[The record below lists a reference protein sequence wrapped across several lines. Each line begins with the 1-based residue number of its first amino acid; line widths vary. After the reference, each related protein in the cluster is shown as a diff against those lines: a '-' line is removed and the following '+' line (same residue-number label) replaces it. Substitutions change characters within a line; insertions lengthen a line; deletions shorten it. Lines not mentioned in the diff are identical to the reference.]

1 MFLSKLKM
9 WNFRK
14 YGTKENEDAGI
25 TVVFNDRLN
34 LIVGENDS
42 GKTAIIDAIKLALG
56 TQSYDNVRV
65 EENDFYM
72 GKDGIRTNLLKI
84 ECTFEN
90 LSDIEAG
97 RFLEWIYIDEE
108 GNPKL
113 EVRLTARI
121 KDNKITLRKTG
132 GKEDLDVNFEASEN
146 LRVTYLKPLR
156 DAEHELNP
164 GYRSRF
170 AQVLKSHP
178 IFKNNGD
185 THKIEEIMKGAN
197 KNIEEYFRGSMS
209 QDSNYDNTDS
219 DSREETK
226 VQLDYKDDPS
236 SIISSISNTLSNFLG
251 NDKDQYDVNINISE
265 MELNKI
271 LSRLMLKIDE
281 NKVGL
286 GTLNQLYMAMEL
298 LLLDIKEKNNE
309 FGLALIEEIEAH
321 IHPQAQLRVIKH
333 LEENIKSQTIL
344 TTHSITLAS
353 IANLNSLI
361 LCRNNN
367 SYSLNNKY
375 TRLSSG
381 DYEFL
386 ERFLDSTKANLFFAK
401 GVIMVEGDAENIL
414 IPTIAKIIEKPLYMH
429 GVSIVNVGNVAFL
442 RYSNIFISKEG
453 DKTIG
458 IPTSIVTDLDVRP
471 IQYYQDD
478 DNNSKFKGY
487 KIYKINDFDEYFT
500 NEDDSKQRVKEIL
513 GKEQSERFK
522 KGEYQAQIEVIDN
535 SYEKFKEVINAKKE
549 EKYSFKDIKV
559 FTNNWTMEFDLA
571 LSCIREYVYAAV
583 LIAKDIKSDEGIVDS
598 IDIDKYIGKAKEEID
613 QSTKD
618 GKDDMDIAYNI
629 YKPLLKGNASKAVCA
644 QYLSKIL
651 LNKSN
656 EDKDLVGKILEDE
669 YLKYILDSIY
679 HATNSKSEVA
689 E

>member
-1 MFLSKLKM
+1 MFLSQLKI

-14 YGTKENEDAGI
+14 YGTKENGDAGI
-25 TVVFNDRLN
+25 EVSFNDRLN

-42 GKTAIIDAIKLALG
+42 GKTAIIDAIKLVLG
-56 TQSYDNVRV
+56 TQSYDNIRL
-65 EENDFYM
+65 EENDFYRK
-72 GKDGIRTNLLKI
+72 KDGIRTDILKI

-90 LSDIEAG
+90 LSDLEAG
-97 RFLEWIYIDEE
+97 RFLEWIYIDDE
-108 GNPKL
+108 GKAKL
-113 EVRLTARI
+113 EVRLIARI
-121 KDNKITLRKTG
+121 KDNKITIRKTG
-132 GKEDLDVNFEASEN
+132 GKEGVDINFEASEN

-178 IFKNNGD
+178 IFKNNGN
-185 THKIEEIMKGAN
+185 THEIESIMKDAN
-197 KNIEEYFRGSMS
+197 KNIEGYFKGSRL
-209 QDSNYDNTDS
+209 QDNNEDAES
-219 DSREETK
+219 DSLEENN
-226 VQLDYKDDPS
+226 VDINYKEDPS
-236 SIISSISNTLSNFLG
+236 SIINSISKTLSNFLG
-251 NDKDQYDVNINISE
+251 NNKNQYDVNINISE

-281 NKVGL
+281 DKVGL

-361 LCRNNN
+361 LCRNN
-367 SYSLNNKY
+367 SAYSLNNKY

-414 IPTIAKIIEKPLYMH
+414 IPTIAKIIGKPLYMH

-442 RYSNIFISKEG
+442 RYSNIFISKDG
-453 DKTIG
+453 NQTIG

-478 DNNSKFKGY
+478 DNKSTLKKYTVYRIKNS
-487 KIYKINDFDEYFT
+487 NEYFIK
-500 NEDDSKQRVKEIL
+500 EDDSRKRVREILDKNQLRNDDFEENVEIIEDDYDKYKEVVKE
-513 GKEQSERFK
+513 E
-522 KGEYQAQIEVIDN
+522 
-535 SYEKFKEVINAKKE
+535 KE
-549 EKYSFKDIKV
+549 EKYNLDDIKV

-583 LIAKDIKSDEGIVDS
+583 LIAKDIKSDEGIIDN
-598 IDIDKYIGKAKEEID
+598 IDIEKYINDSKEEINQFIAD
-613 QSTKD
+613 DKN
-618 GKDDMDIAYNI
+618 DMDIAYQI

-644 QYLSKIL
+644 QYLSKVL
-651 LNKSN
+651 LNKSE
-656 EDKDLVGKILEDE
+656 EDKELDIKIKSDK
-669 YLKYILDSIY
+669 YIKYILDAIY
-679 HATNSKSEVA
+679 HVTNSKREVI

>member
-1 MFLSKLKM
+1 MFLSKLKI

-14 YGTKENEDAGI
+14 YGTKENESAGI
-25 TVVFNDRLN
+25 EVVFNDRLN

-42 GKTAIIDAIKLALG
+42 GKTAIIDAIKLVLG
-56 TQSYDNVRV
+56 TQSYDNVRL
-65 EENDFYM
+65 EENDFYR
-72 GKDGIRTNLLKI
+72 GKDGRRTNSLKI

-90 LSDIEAG
+90 LSDIEVG

-108 GNPKL
+108 GNVKL

-121 KDNKITLRKTG
+121 KNNKITLRKTG

-197 KNIEEYFRGSMS
+197 KNIEEYFKGSIS
-209 QDSNYDNTDS
+209 QDNNNDNTDS
-219 DSREETK
+219 DSTEEIK
-226 VQLDYKDDPS
+226 VELDYKDDPS

-281 NKVGL
+281 DKVGL

-321 IHPQAQLRVIKH
+321 IHPQAQLRIIKH
-333 LEENIKSQTIL
+333 LEQNIKSQTIL

-367 SYSLNNKY
+367 TYSLNNQY
-375 TRLSSG
+375 TSLSSG

-414 IPTIAKIIEKPLYMH
+414 IPTIAEIIGKPLYMH

-442 RYSNIFISKEG
+442 RYSNIFIPKEG

-471 IQYYQDD
+471 SQYYQDS
-478 DNNSKFKGY
+478 DNKSALKKYTLYRVKTTNEYFIKEDESRKRLRGILTK
-487 KIYKINDFDEYFT
+487 KKLENNDFEK
-500 NEDDSKQRVKEIL
+500 N
-513 GKEQSERFK
+513 
-522 KGEYQAQIEVIDN
+522 IEVIEND
-535 SYEKFKEVINAKKE
+535 YEEYKKIIRNEKEG
-549 EKYSFKDIKV
+549 KYNLSDIKV

-571 LSCIREYVYAAV
+571 LSCIREYIYAAV
-583 LIAKDIKSDEGIVDS
+583 LIAKDIKLDEGV
-598 IDIDKYIGKAKEEID
+598 IDIIDIGKYIGKAKEGID
-613 QSTKD
+613 QYTKD
-618 GKDDMDIAYNI
+618 GKCDIDIAYNI

-656 EDKDLVGKILEDE
+656 EDKDLVSKILKDK

-679 HATNSKSEVA
+679 HVTNGKSEGA

>member
-1 MFLSKLKM
+1 MFLSKLKI

-14 YGTKENEDAGI
+14 YGIEENGEPGI
-25 TVVFNDRLN
+25 AVSFNDRLN

-42 GKTAIIDAIKLALG
+42 GKTAIIDAIKLVLG
-56 TQSYDNVRV
+56 TQSYDNVRI
-65 EENDFYM
+65 EENDFYRS
-72 GKDGIRTNLLKI
+72 KDGTRTNSLKI
-84 ECTFEN
+84 ECTFED
-90 LSDIEAG
+90 LSDLEAG
-97 RFLEWIYIDEE
+97 RFLEWIYIDDE
-108 GNPKL
+108 GKAKL
-113 EVRLTARI
+113 EVRLVARI
-121 KDNKITLRKTG
+121 KDNKVNIRKTG
-132 GKEDLDVNFEASEN
+132 GKEGLDINFEASEN

-178 IFKNNGD
+178 IFKNNGN
-185 THKIEEIMKGAN
+185 THKIEEIMQDAN
-197 KNIEEYFRGSMS
+197 KNIEEYFKVSIS
-209 QDSNYDNTDS
+209 QDNSENSRS
-219 DSREETK
+219 DSAEENNEE
-226 VQLDYKDDPS
+226 LNYKDDPS
-236 SIISSISNTLSNFLG
+236 SIISSISDTLSNFLG
-251 NDKDQYDVNINISE
+251 NNKDQYDVNINISE

-281 NKVGL
+281 DKVGL

-367 SYSLNNKY
+367 AYSLNSKY

-414 IPTIAKIIEKPLYMH
+414 IPTIAKIIGRPLYMH

-442 RYSNIFISKEG
+442 RYSNIFISKDG
-453 DKTIG
+453 KQTIG

-471 IQYYQDD
+471 INYYQDE
-478 DNNSKFKGY
+478 DNKSEFKGY
-487 KIYKINDFDEYFT
+487 KIYKINGRDEHFT
-500 NEDDSKQRVKEIL
+500 KEDDVKQRVKEIL
-513 GKEQSERFK
+513 GKEKTDRFK
-522 KGEYQAQIEVIDN
+522 TGEYQEQVKVIDN
-535 SYEKFKEVINAKKE
+535 DYDKYKEVVKE
-549 EKYSFKDIKV
+549 EKEKKYNLDDIKV

-583 LIAKDIKSDEGIVDS
+583 LIAKDIKSDEGSIDD
-598 IDIDKYIGKAKEEID
+598 IDIDEYINNAKEEID
-613 QSTKD
+613 EFIEEDKV
-618 GKDDMDIAYNI
+618 DMDIAYQI

-651 LNKSN
+651 LRKSN
-656 EDKDLVGKILEDE
+656 ENEELVNKINEDE
-669 YLKYILDSIY
+669 NIKYILDAI
-679 HATNSKSEVA
+679 HHVTKTTSEVT

>member
-1 MFLSKLKM
+1 MFLSQLKI

-14 YGTKENEDAGI
+14 YGTKENEKAGI
-25 TVVFNDRLN
+25 IVELNEGLN

-42 GKTAIIDAIKLALG
+42 GKTAIIDAIKLILG
-56 TQSYDNVRV
+56 TQSYDNIRL
-65 EENDFYM
+65 EENDFYR
-72 GKDGIRTNLLKI
+72 GKDGKRTNFLKI
-84 ECTFEN
+84 ECTFQK

-108 GNPKL
+108 GNAKL
-113 EVRLTARI
+113 EIRLIARI
-121 KDNKITLRKTG
+121 KDNKIIIRKTG
-132 GKEDLDVNFEASEN
+132 GKEELDVNFEASEN

-178 IFKNNGD
+178 IFKNNGN
-185 THKIEEIMKGAN
+185 THKIEEIMQDAN
-197 KNIEEYFRGSMS
+197 KNIEEYFKGSIS
-209 QDSNYDNTDS
+209 QDNSENINNDS
-219 DSREETK
+219 SEENK
-226 VQLDYKDDPS
+226 PDIDYKDDPS
-236 SIISSISNTLSNFLG
+236 SIISSISDTLSNFLG
-251 NDKDQYDVNINISE
+251 NDKDKYDVNINISE

-281 NKVGL
+281 DKVGL

-361 LCRNNN
+361 ICRNNN
-367 SYSLNNKY
+367 AYSLNNKY
-375 TRLSSG
+375 TRLSQG

-414 IPTIAKIIEKPLYMH
+414 IPTIAKIIGEPLYMH

-442 RYSNIFISKEG
+442 RYSNIFILKEM

-458 IPTSIVTDLDVRP
+458 ISTSIVTDLDVRP
-471 IQYYQDD
+471 IQYYQDE
-478 DNNSKFKGY
+478 DNKSEFKGY
-487 KIYKINDFDEYFT
+487 KIYKINGLDEYFT
-500 NEDDSKQRVKEIL
+500 KEDDSKQRVKEIL
-513 GKEQSERFK
+513 GKEKSYRFK
-522 KGEYQAQIEVIDN
+522 KGEYQKQVEVIDN
-535 SYEKFKEVINAKKE
+535 DYDKYKEVVREEKE
-549 EKYSFKDIKV
+549 EKYNLYDIKV

-571 LSCIREYVYAAV
+571 LSCIRKYVYSAV
-583 LIAKDIKSDEGIVDS
+583 LISKDIKSDESIVGN
-598 IDIDKYIGKAKEEID
+598 IDIDDYINDAKKKID
-613 QSTKD
+613 EFIKD
-618 GKDDMDIAYNI
+618 GKQDMEIAYEI

-651 LNKSN
+651 LSKSN
-656 EDKDLVGKILEDE
+656 EDEELVKSIREDE
-669 YLKYILDSIY
+669 HIKYILDAIY
-679 HATNSKSEVA
+679 HVTNTTSEVA

>member
-1 MFLSKLKM
+1 MFLSKLKI

-14 YGTKENEDAGI
+14 YATKENGTPGLEVNFKEG
-25 TVVFNDRLN
+25 LN
-34 LIVGENDS
+34 LIVGENDA
-42 GKTAIIDAIKLALG
+42 GKTTIIDAIKLVLG
-56 TQSYDNVRV
+56 TQSYDNIRI
-65 EENDFYM
+65 EENDFYKE
-72 GKDGIRTNLLKI
+72 KDTIRTETLKI
-84 ECTFEN
+84 ECVFEK
-90 LSDIEAG
+90 LTDLEAG
-97 RFLEWIYIDEE
+97 KFLEWIYIDEE

-113 EVRLTARI
+113 EVRLIARF
-121 KDNKITLRKTG
+121 KDNKIIIRKTG
-132 GKEDLDVNFEASEN
+132 GKEGLDINFDASEN

-164 GYRSRF
+164 GYRYRF
-170 AQVLKSHP
+170 AQILKSHP
-178 IFKNNGD
+178 IFKDSENKR
-185 THKIEEIMKGAN
+185 KIEDIMKKAN
-197 KNIEEYFRGSMS
+197 EEIENYFKEDKEEKNNEK
-209 QDSNYDNTDS
+209 N
-219 DSREETK
+219 
-226 VQLDYKDDPS
+226 PS
-236 SIISSISNTLSNFLG
+236 SIKNCISDTLSKFLG
-251 NDKDQYDVNINISE
+251 NNKDNYDVNINISE

-281 NKVGL
+281 DKVGL

-309 FGLALIEEIEAH
+309 FGLGLIEEIEAH

-353 IANLNSLI
+353 ITNLNSLI
-361 LCRNNN
+361 LCKNN
-367 SYSLNNKY
+367 SAYSLNNKY

-414 IPTIAKIIEKPLYMH
+414 IPTIAKIIGKPLYMY

-442 RYSNIFISKEG
+442 RYSNIFISKDG
-453 DKTIG
+453 NQTIG

-471 IQYYQDD
+471 IQYYKDY
-478 DNNSKFKGY
+478 NKSTLKKYTVY
-487 KIYKINDFDEYFT
+487 KIKNSNEYFIK
-500 NEDDSKQRVKEIL
+500 EDDSRKRVREIL
-513 GKEQSERFK
+513 DKNQLRNNDFTENVEI
-522 KGEYQAQIEVIDN
+522 IEDN
-535 SYEKFKEVINAKKE
+535 YNKYKDVVKE
-549 EKYSFKDIKV
+549 EKEKKYNLDDIKV

-571 LSCIREYVYAAV
+571 LSCIREYIYAAI
-583 LIAKDIKSDEGIVDS
+583 LIAKDIKSDEGIIDN
-598 IDIDKYIGKAKEEID
+598 IDIEKYINDSKEKID
-613 QSTKD
+613 QFIEE
-618 GKDDMDIAYNI
+618 GKVDMDIAYEI

-656 EDKDLVGKILEDE
+656 ESEELVNKINEDKNI
-669 YLKYILDSIY
+669 KYILDAI
-679 HATNSKSEVA
+679 HHVTNTISEVA

>member
-1 MFLSKLKM
+1 MNFIKFTFHDKIIIETTNREVIMFLSKLKI

-14 YGTKENEDAGI
+14 YATKENGDPGLE
-25 TVVFNDRLN
+25 VNFNEGLN

-42 GKTAIIDAIKLALG
+42 GKTTIIDAIKLVLG
-56 TQSYDNVRV
+56 TQSYDNIRI
-65 EENDFYM
+65 EENDFYR
-72 GKDGIRTNLLKI
+72 GKDSIRTESLKI
-84 ECTFEN
+84 ECIFEN
-90 LSDIEAG
+90 LTDLEAG

-113 EVRLTARI
+113 EVRLIARF
-121 KDNKITLRKTG
+121 KDNKIIIRKTG
-132 GKEDLDVNFEASEN
+132 GKEGLDINFDASEN

-170 AQVLKSHP
+170 AQILKSHP
-178 IFKNNGD
+178 IFKDYKNK
-185 THKIEEIMKGAN
+185 HEIEEIMEKAN
-197 KNIEEYFRGSMS
+197 EDIENYFKEDKEKINNEKN
-209 QDSNYDNTDS
+209 
-219 DSREETK
+219 
-226 VQLDYKDDPS
+226 PS
-236 SIISSISNTLSNFLG
+236 SIKNFISNTLNNFLG
-251 NDKDQYDVNINISE
+251 TNKDNYDVNINISE

-281 NKVGL
+281 DKVGL

-353 IANLNSLI
+353 IVKLNSLI
-361 LCRNNN
+361 LCRNN
-367 SYSLNNKY
+367 STYSLNEKY

-414 IPTIAKIIEKPLYMH
+414 IPTIAKIIGKPLYMH

-442 RYSNIFISKEG
+442 RYSKIFISKDG

-471 IQYYQDD
+471 TQYYQDD
-478 DNNSKFKGY
+478 SNKSEQKKYTVYRIKDKN
-487 KIYKINDFDEYFT
+487 EYFET
-500 NEDDSKQRVKEIL
+500 KKDSKIRVKEIL
-513 GKEQSERFK
+513 GKKRLDDSQLEEYIEIIEDDYDNYKCAIK
-522 KGEYQAQIEVIDN
+522 K
-535 SYEKFKEVINAKKE
+535 KKE
-549 EKYSFKDIKV
+549 EKYNLDDIKV

-571 LSCIREYVYAAV
+571 LSCIKEYVYAAV
-583 LIAKDIKSDEGIVDS
+583 LIADDIKSNEEIIKN
-598 IDIDKYIGKAKEEID
+598 IDIDKYINHAKDKISNFKEEN
-613 QSTKD
+613 KN
-618 GKDDMDIAYNI
+618 DMDIAYEI
-629 YKPLLKGNASKAVCA
+629 YRPLLKKTSKAVTA

-651 LNKSN
+651 IKKSEEYKNLVNKI
-656 EDKDLVGKILEDE
+656 KDDQHI
-669 YLKYILDSIY
+669 KYIIDAIN
-679 HATNSKSEVA
+679 HATNTTSEVT

>member
-1 MFLSKLKM
+1 MFLSQLKI

-14 YGTKENEDAGI
+14 YGTKENGDAGI
-25 TVVFNDRLN
+25 EVSFNDRLN

-42 GKTAIIDAIKLALG
+42 GKTAIIDAIKLVLG
-56 TQSYDNVRV
+56 TQSYDNIRL
-65 EENDFYM
+65 EENDFYRK
-72 GKDGIRTNLLKI
+72 KDGIRTDILKI

-90 LSDIEAG
+90 LSDLEAG
-97 RFLEWIYIDEE
+97 RFLEWIYIDDE
-108 GNPKL
+108 GKAKL
-113 EVRLTARI
+113 EVRLIARI
-121 KDNKITLRKTG
+121 KDNKITIRKTG
-132 GKEDLDVNFEASEN
+132 GKEGVDINFEASEN

-178 IFKNNGD
+178 IFKNNGN
-185 THKIEEIMKGAN
+185 THEIESIMKDAN
-197 KNIEEYFRGSMS
+197 KNIEGYFKGSRL
-209 QDSNYDNTDS
+209 QDNNENAES
-219 DSREETK
+219 DSLEENN
-226 VQLDYKDDPS
+226 VDINYKEDPS
-236 SIISSISNTLSNFLG
+236 SIINSISKTLSNFLG
-251 NDKDQYDVNINISE
+251 NNKNQYDVNINISE

-281 NKVGL
+281 DKVGL

-361 LCRNNN
+361 LCRNN
-367 SYSLNNKY
+367 SAYSLNNKY

-414 IPTIAKIIEKPLYMH
+414 IPTIAKIIGKPLYMH

-442 RYSNIFISKEG
+442 RYSNIFISKDG
-453 DKTIG
+453 NQTIG

-478 DNNSKFKGY
+478 DNKSTLKKYTVYRIKNS
-487 KIYKINDFDEYFT
+487 NEYFIK
-500 NEDDSKQRVKEIL
+500 EDDSRKRVREILDKNQLRNNDFTENVEIIEDNYNKYKDVVKE
-513 GKEQSERFK
+513 E
-522 KGEYQAQIEVIDN
+522 
-535 SYEKFKEVINAKKE
+535 KE
-549 EKYSFKDIKV
+549 EKYNLNDIKV

-571 LSCIREYVYAAV
+571 LSCIREYIYAAI
-583 LIAKDIKSDEGIVDS
+583 LIAKDIKSDEGIIDN
-598 IDIDKYIGKAKEEID
+598 IDIEKYINDSKEEINQFIAD
-613 QSTKD
+613 DKN
-618 GKDDMDIAYNI
+618 DMDIAYQI

-656 EDKDLVGKILEDE
+656 ESEELVNKIKEDE
-669 YLKYILDSIY
+669 NIKYIVDAI
-679 HATNSKSEVA
+679 HHVTNTISEVA

>member
-1 MFLSKLKM
+1 MFLSKLKI

-14 YGTKENEDAGI
+14 YGTGKNGDAGI
-25 TVVFNDRLN
+25 TVSFNDRLN

-42 GKTAIIDAIKLALG
+42 GKTAIIDAIKLVLG
-56 TQSYDNVRV
+56 TQSYDNIRL
-65 EENDFYM
+65 EENDFYRE
-72 GKDGIRTNLLKI
+72 KSGIRYDSLKI
-84 ECTFEN
+84 ECTFED
-90 LSDIEAG
+90 LSDLEAG
-97 RFLEWIYIDEE
+97 RFLEWIYIDND
-108 GNPKL
+108 GKAKL
-113 EVRLTARI
+113 EVRLIARI
-121 KDNKITLRKTG
+121 KDNKITIRKTG
-132 GKEDLDVNFEASEN
+132 GKEGIDINFEASEN

-156 DAEHELNP
+156 DAERELNP

-178 IFKNNGD
+178 IFKNNSD
-185 THKIEEIMKGAN
+185 THEIEEIMKGAN
-197 KNIEEYFRGSMS
+197 KNIEGYFKGSRS
-209 QDSNYDNTDS
+209 QDNNEDAESDLSETNKVDLNYK
-219 DSREETK
+219 E
-226 VQLDYKDDPS
+226 DPS
-236 SIISSISNTLSNFLG
+236 SIINSISDTLSNFLG
-251 NDKDQYDVNINISE
+251 NNKDQYDVNINISE

-281 NKVGL
+281 DKVGL

-344 TTHSITLAS
+344 TTHSITLSS

-361 LCRNNN
+361 LCRNN
-367 SYSLNNKY
+367 SAYSLNNKY

-414 IPTIAKIIEKPLYMH
+414 IPTIAKIIGKPLYMY

-453 DKTIG
+453 DRTIG

-471 IQYYQDD
+471 IQYYQDE
-478 DNNSKFKGY
+478 DNKSELKGY
-487 KIYKINDFDEYFT
+487 KIYKINGRDEYFT
-500 NEDDSKQRVKEIL
+500 KEDDSKQRVKGIL
-513 GKEQSERFK
+513 GKEKLDRFK
-522 KGEYQAQIEVIDN
+522 KGEYQAHIEVIEND
-535 SYEKFKEVINAKKE
+535 YEKYKEVVKE
-549 EKYSFKDIKV
+549 EKEQKYNLDDIKV

-583 LIAKDIKSDEGIVDS
+583 LIAEDIKSDEGNVDN
-598 IDIDKYIGKAKEEID
+598 IDIDKSINDAKEKINQFISD
-613 QSTKD
+613 D
-618 GKDDMDIAYNI
+618 KDDIDIAYQI

-651 LNKSN
+651 LRKANESEELVNEIN
-656 EDKDLVGKILEDE
+656 EDENI
-669 YLKYILDSIY
+669 KYILDAI
-679 HATNSKSEVA
+679 HHVTKITSEVT

>member
-1 MFLSKLKM
+1 MFLSQLKI

-14 YGTKENEDAGI
+14 YGTKENGAPGI
-25 TVVFNDRLN
+25 TVSFNDRLN

-42 GKTAIIDAIKLALG
+42 GKTAIIDAIKLVLG
-56 TQSYDNVRV
+56 TQSYDNIRL
-65 EENDFYM
+65 EENDFYRR
-72 GKDGIRTNLLKI
+72 KDGIRTDSLKI
-84 ECTFEN
+84 ECTFEDLSN
-90 LSDIEAG
+90 LEAG
-97 RFLEWIYIDEE
+97 RFLEWIYIDDK
-108 GNPKL
+108 GKAKL
-113 EVRLTARI
+113 EVRLVARI
-121 KDNKITLRKTG
+121 KDNKITIRKTG
-132 GKEDLDVNFEASEN
+132 GKEGVDINFEASEN

-178 IFKNNGD
+178 IFRNNGD

-197 KNIEEYFRGSMS
+197 ENIEEYFKGSIS
-209 QDSNYDNTDS
+209 QDTSEDADS
-219 DSREETK
+219 DSAEENK
-226 VQLDYKDDPS
+226 SELAYKEDPS
-236 SIISSISNTLSNFLG
+236 SIISSISDTLSNFLG
-251 NDKDQYDVNINISE
+251 NNKDQYDVIINISE

-281 NKVGL
+281 DKVGL

-367 SYSLNNKY
+367 AYSLNNKY

-414 IPTIAKIIEKPLYMH
+414 IPTIAKIIGKPLYMH

-442 RYSNIFISKEG
+442 RYSNIFISKEE
-453 DKTIG
+453 DQTIG

-471 IQYYQDD
+471 IHYYQDE
-478 DNNSKFKGY
+478 DNKSEFKGY
-487 KIYKINDFDEYFT
+487 KIYKINGHDEYFT
-500 NEDDSKQRVKEIL
+500 KEDDSKQRVKEIL
-513 GKEQSERFK
+513 GKEKSDRFK
-522 KGEYQAQIEVIDN
+522 KGEYQDQIEVIKDD
-535 SYEKFKEVINAKKE
+535 YEKHKEVIKKEKE
-549 EKYSFKDIKV
+549 EKYNLDDIKV

-583 LIAKDIKSDEGIVDS
+583 LIAKDIKSDEDVVDS
-598 IDIDKYIGKAKEEID
+598 INIEKYINGSKEEID
-613 QSTKD
+613 QFIADSKD
-618 GKDDMDIAYNI
+618 NMDIAYQI
-629 YKPLLKGNASKAVCA
+629 YRPLLKGNASKAVCA

-656 EDKDLVGKILEDE
+656 EDNKLVKRINEDKNI
-669 YLKYILDSIY
+669 KYILDAI
-679 HATNSKSEVA
+679 HHVTNTISEVT

>member
-1 MFLSKLKM
+1 MFLSQLKI

-14 YGTKENEDAGI
+14 YGTKENGDAGI
-25 TVVFNDRLN
+25 EVSFNDRLN

-42 GKTAIIDAIKLALG
+42 GKTAIIDAIKLVLG
-56 TQSYDNVRV
+56 TQSYDNIRL
-65 EENDFYM
+65 EENDFYRK
-72 GKDGIRTNLLKI
+72 KDGIRTDILKI

-90 LSDIEAG
+90 LSDLEAG
-97 RFLEWIYIDEE
+97 RFLEWIYIDDE
-108 GNPKL
+108 GKAKL
-113 EVRLTARI
+113 EVRLIARI
-121 KDNKITLRKTG
+121 KDNKITIRKTG
-132 GKEDLDVNFEASEN
+132 GKEGVDINFEASEN

-178 IFKNNGD
+178 IFKNNGN
-185 THKIEEIMKGAN
+185 THEIESIMKDAN
-197 KNIEEYFRGSMS
+197 KNIEGYFKGSRL
-209 QDSNYDNTDS
+209 QDNNEDAES
-219 DSREETK
+219 DSLEENN
-226 VQLDYKDDPS
+226 VDINYKEDQS
-236 SIISSISNTLSNFLG
+236 SIINSISKTLSNFLG
-251 NDKDQYDVNINISE
+251 NNKNQYDVNINISE

-281 NKVGL
+281 DKVGL

-361 LCRNNN
+361 LCRNN
-367 SYSLNNKY
+367 SAYSLNNKY

-414 IPTIAKIIEKPLYMH
+414 IPTIAKIIGKPLYMH

-442 RYSNIFISKEG
+442 RYSNIFISKDG
-453 DKTIG
+453 NQTIG

-478 DNNSKFKGY
+478 DNKSTLKKYTVYRIKNS
-487 KIYKINDFDEYFT
+487 NEYFIK
-500 NEDDSKQRVKEIL
+500 EDDSRKRVREILDKNQLRNNDFTENVEIIEDNYNKYKDVVKE
-513 GKEQSERFK
+513 E
-522 KGEYQAQIEVIDN
+522 
-535 SYEKFKEVINAKKE
+535 KE
-549 EKYSFKDIKV
+549 EKYNLDDIKV

-571 LSCIREYVYAAV
+571 LSCIREYIYAAI
-583 LIAKDIKSDEGIVDS
+583 LIAKDIKSDEGIIDN
-598 IDIDKYIGKAKEEID
+598 IDIEKYINDSKEEID
-613 QSTKD
+613 QFIEE
-618 GKDDMDIAYNI
+618 GKVDMDIAYEI

-656 EDKDLVGKILEDE
+656 ESEELVNKINEDE
-669 YLKYILDSIY
+669 NIKYIVDAI
-679 HATNSKSEVA
+679 HHVTNTISEVA

>member
-1 MFLSKLKM
+1 MFLSQLKI

-14 YGTKENEDAGI
+14 YSAKKNGDAGI
-25 TVVFNDRLN
+25 TITFNDRLN

-42 GKTAIIDAIKLALG
+42 GKTAIIDAIKLVLG
-56 TQSYDNVRV
+56 TQSYDNIRI
-65 EENDFYM
+65 EENDFYRSK
-72 GKDGIRTNLLKI
+72 GGTRTDSLKI
-84 ECTFEN
+84 ECTFED
-90 LSDIEAG
+90 LSDLEAG
-97 RFLEWIYIDEE
+97 RFLEWIYIDDE
-108 GNPKL
+108 GKAKL
-113 EVRLTARI
+113 EVRLVARI
-121 KDNKITLRKTG
+121 KDNKVTIRKTG
-132 GKEDLDVNFEASEN
+132 GKEGVDINFEASEN

-178 IFKNNGD
+178 IFKSNGD

-197 KNIEEYFRGSMS
+197 KNIEEYFKGSIS
-209 QDSNYDNTDS
+209 QDNTQDVDS
-219 DSREETK
+219 DSPERNRVE
-226 VQLDYKDDPS
+226 LDYEDDPS
-236 SIISSISNTLSNFLG
+236 SIISSISDTLSNFLG
-251 NDKDQYDVNINISE
+251 NNKDQYDVNINISE

-361 LCRNNN
+361 ICRNNN
-367 SYSLNNKY
+367 AFSLNNKY

-401 GVIMVEGDAENIL
+401 GVIMVEGDAENVL
-414 IPTIAKIIEKPLYMH
+414 IPTIAKIIGRPLYMH

-442 RYSNIFISKEG
+442 RYSNIFISKDG
-453 DKTIG
+453 KQTIG

-471 IQYYQDD
+471 IQYYQDE
-478 DNNSKFKGY
+478 DNKSEFKGY
-487 KIYKINDFDEYFT
+487 KIYKINGRDEYFT
-500 NEDDSKQRVKEIL
+500 KEYDSKQRVKEIL
-513 GKEQSERFK
+513 GKEKTDRFK
-522 KGEYQAQIEVIDN
+522 TGEYKEQVEVIDN
-535 SYEKFKEVINAKKE
+535 DYDKYKEVVKE
-549 EKYSFKDIKV
+549 EKEKKYNLDDIKV

-583 LIAKDIKSDEGIVDS
+583 LIAKDIKSDEGSIDD
-598 IDIDKYIGKAKEEID
+598 IDIDEYINNAKEEID
-613 QSTKD
+613 EFIEEDKV
-618 GKDDMDIAYNI
+618 DMDIAYQI

-651 LNKSN
+651 LRKSN
-656 EDKDLVGKILEDE
+656 ENEELVNKINEDE
-669 YLKYILDSIY
+669 NIKYILDAI
-679 HATNSKSEVA
+679 HHVTKTTSEVT

>member
-1 MFLSKLKM
+1 MFLSQLKI

-14 YGTKENEDAGI
+14 YGTKENGEAGV
-25 TVVFNDRLN
+25 TVEFNDTLN

-42 GKTAIIDAIKLALG
+42 GKTAIIDAIKLILG
-56 TQSYDNVRV
+56 TQSYDTIRI
-65 EENDFYM
+65 EENDFYRE
-72 GKDGIRTNLLKI
+72 KDGVRTDSLKI

-90 LSDIEAG
+90 LSDLEAG
-97 RFLEWIYIDEE
+97 RFLEWIYIDDE
-108 GNPKL
+108 GKAKL
-113 EVRLTARI
+113 EVRLVARI
-121 KDNKITLRKTG
+121 KDNKIIIRKTG
-132 GKEDLDVNFEASEN
+132 GKEGVDINFEASEN

-156 DAEHELNP
+156 DAENELNP

-185 THKIEEIMKGAN
+185 THKIEEIMESAN
-197 KNIEEYFRGSMS
+197 KNIENYFKGSI
-209 QDSNYDNTDS
+209 
-219 DSREETK
+219 
-226 VQLDYKDDPS
+226 YKDTSEDEEGDSLLDNKSELAYEYNPS
-236 SIISSISNTLSNFLG
+236 SIISSISETLSNFLG
-251 NDKDQYDVNINISE
+251 NNKEQYNVNINISE

-361 LCRNNN
+361 LCRNSNA
-367 SYSLNNKY
+367 YSLNNKY

-414 IPTIAKIIEKPLYMH
+414 IPTIAKIIGKPLYKH
-429 GVSIVNVGNVAFL
+429 GVSVVNVGNVAFL
-442 RYSNIFISKEG
+442 RYSNIFISKEE

-471 IQYYQDD
+471 IQYYQDA
-478 DNNSKFKGY
+478 DNKSSLKKYTVYRIKSSN
-487 KIYKINDFDEYFT
+487 EYFIK
-500 NEDDSKQRVKEIL
+500 EDDSKKRVREIL
-513 GKEQSERFK
+513 DKKQLRNDDFSENV
-522 KGEYQAQIEVIDN
+522 EIIEDD
-535 SYEKFKEVINAKKE
+535 YDKYKEVVKAEKE
-549 EKYSFKDIKV
+549 EKYNLDDIKV

-571 LSCIREYVYAAV
+571 LSYIREYVYAAV
-583 LIAKDIKSDEGIVDS
+583 LIAKDIKSDEGS
-598 IDIDKYIGKAKEEID
+598 IDNIDIEKYINDSKEEINQFITD
-613 QSTKD
+613 DKN
-618 GKDDMDIAYNI
+618 DMDIAYQI

-651 LNKSN
+651 LNKSKESEELVNKIN
-656 EDKDLVGKILEDE
+656 EDENI
-669 YLKYILDSIY
+669 KYILDAIY
-679 HATNSKSEVA
+679 HVTNTISEVT

>member
-1 MFLSKLKM
+1 M
-9 WNFRK
+9 
-14 YGTKENEDAGI
+14 KENGEPGVA
-25 TVVFNDRLN
+25 VSFNDRLN

-42 GKTAIIDAIKLALG
+42 GKTAIIDAIKLVLG
-56 TQSYDNVRV
+56 TQSYDNIRI
-65 EENDFYM
+65 EENDFYRSK
-72 GKDGIRTNLLKI
+72 GGTRTDSLKI
-84 ECTFEN
+84 ECAFED
-90 LSDIEAG
+90 LSDLEAG
-97 RFLEWIYIDEE
+97 RFLEWIYIDDE
-108 GNPKL
+108 GKAKL
-113 EVRLTARI
+113 EVRLVARI
-121 KDNKITLRKTG
+121 KDNKVTIRKTG
-132 GKEDLDVNFEASEN
+132 GKEGVDINFEASEN

-178 IFKNNGD
+178 IFKNNGN
-185 THKIEEIMKGAN
+185 THKIEEIMQDAN
-197 KNIEEYFRGSMS
+197 KNIEEYFKVSIS
-209 QDSNYDNTDS
+209 QDNSESSGS
-219 DSREETK
+219 DSAKENNEE
-226 VQLDYKDDPS
+226 LNYKDDPS
-236 SIISSISNTLSNFLG
+236 SIISSISDTLSNFLG
-251 NDKDQYDVNINISE
+251 NNKDQYDVNINISE

-281 NKVGL
+281 DKVGL

-367 SYSLNNKY
+367 AYSLNSKY

-414 IPTIAKIIEKPLYMH
+414 IPTIAKIIGRPLYMH

-442 RYSNIFISKEG
+442 RYSNIFISKDGKE
-453 DKTIG
+453 TIG

-471 IQYYQDD
+471 IQYYQDE
-478 DNNSKFKGY
+478 DNKSEFKGY
-487 KIYKINDFDEYFT
+487 KIYKINGRDEHFT
-500 NEDDSKQRVKEIL
+500 KEDDAKQRVKEIL
-513 GKEQSERFK
+513 GKEKTDRFK
-522 KGEYQAQIEVIDN
+522 TGEYQEQVEVIDN
-535 SYEKFKEVINAKKE
+535 DYDKYKEVVKE
-549 EKYSFKDIKV
+549 EKEKKYNLDDIKV

-583 LIAKDIKSDEGIVDS
+583 LIAKDIKSDEGSIDD
-598 IDIDKYIGKAKEEID
+598 IDIDKYINNAKEEID
-613 QSTKD
+613 EFIEEDKV
-618 GKDDMDIAYNI
+618 DMDIAYQI

-651 LNKSN
+651 LRKSN
-656 EDKDLVGKILEDE
+656 ENEELVNKINADE
-669 YLKYILDSIY
+669 NIKYILDAI
-679 HATNSKSEVA
+679 HHVTNTISEVT

>member
-1 MFLSKLKM
+1 MFLSKLKI

-14 YGTKENEDAGI
+14 YGTKENEEAGI
-25 TVVFNDRLN
+25 TILFNERLN

-42 GKTAIIDAIKLALG
+42 GKTAIIDAIKLVLG
-56 TQSYDNVRV
+56 TQSYDNVRL
-65 EENDFYM
+65 EENDFYRERN
-72 GKDGIRTNLLKI
+72 GKRSNSLKI
-84 ECTFEN
+84 ECTFEK

-97 RFLEWIYIDEE
+97 RFLEWIYIDDE
-108 GNPKL
+108 GNAKL

-121 KDNKITLRKTG
+121 KDNKITIRKTG
-132 GKEDLDVNFEASEN
+132 GKEGVDINFEASEN

-185 THKIEEIMKGAN
+185 EHMIEKIMKGAN
-197 KNIEEYFRGSMS
+197 KNIEDYFKGTIF
-209 QDSNYDNTDS
+209 QNDNQG
-219 DSREETK
+219 EECDEI
-226 VQLDYKDDPS
+226 LESDYKGDPS
-236 SIISSISNTLSNFLG
+236 SIIKSISETLGNFLG
-251 NDKDQYDVNINISE
+251 ADKNQYNVNINISE

-281 NKVGL
+281 DKVGL

-298 LLLDIKEKNNE
+298 LLLDIKETNNE

-333 LEENIKSQTIL
+333 LEEHIKSQTII

-353 IANLNSLI
+353 IANLSSLI
-361 LCRNNN
+361 LCRNN
-367 SYSLNNKY
+367 SAYSLNNEY

-414 IPTIAKIIEKPLYMH
+414 IPTIAKIIGKPLYMH

-471 IQYYQDD
+471 AQYYQDK
-478 DNNSKFKGY
+478 DNDCDSEVKYTVYEIKSNKECFINK
-487 KIYKINDFDEYFT
+487 KISRN
-500 NEDDSKQRVKEIL
+500 RLKEIL
-513 GKEQSERFK
+513 GRTSKQILRER
-522 KGEYQAQIEVIDN
+522 EYLEKVNIIEND
-535 SYEKFKEVINAKKE
+535 YEKYKEVVRTDKE
-549 EKYSFKDIKV
+549 RKYNFKDIKV
-559 FTNNWTMEFDLA
+559 FTNQWTMEFDLA
-571 LSCIREYVYAAV
+571 LSCIREYMHAAI
-583 LIAKDIKSDEGIVDS
+583 LIAKDIKSDEGVIDDIS
-598 IDIDKYIGKAKEEID
+598 IKEYIDKSKEEIEEFIVD
-613 QSTKD
+613 NKN
-618 GKDDMDIAYNI
+618 DMEIAYEI
-629 YKPLLKGNASKAVCA
+629 YKPLLRGNASKAVSA

-651 LNKSN
+651 LKKSY
-656 EDKDLVGKILEDE
+656 EDE
-669 YLKYILDSIY
+669 ELSKRITEDEQIKYIVDSIY
-679 HATNSKSEVA
+679 HVTNVRSEVT

>member
-1 MFLSKLKM
+1 MFLSQLKI

-14 YGTKENEDAGI
+14 YGTKENGDAGI
-25 TVVFNDRLN
+25 TVSFNDRLN

-42 GKTAIIDAIKLALG
+42 GKTAIIDAIKLVLG
-56 TQSYDNVRV
+56 TQSYDNIRI
-65 EENDFYM
+65 EENDFYR
-72 GKDGIRTNLLKI
+72 GKGGTRTNSLKI
-84 ECTFEN
+84 ECTFED
-90 LSDIEAG
+90 LSDLEAG
-97 RFLEWIYIDEE
+97 RFLEWIYIDDE
-108 GNPKL
+108 GKAKL
-113 EVRLTARI
+113 EVRLVARI
-121 KDNKITLRKTG
+121 KDNKVTIRKTG
-132 GKEDLDVNFEASEN
+132 GKEGIDINFEASEN

-178 IFKNNGD
+178 VFKNNGN
-185 THKIEEIMKGAN
+185 THKIEEIMQDAN
-197 KNIEEYFRGSMS
+197 KNIEEYFKVSIS
-209 QDSNYDNTDS
+209 QDNSEGSGSYS
-219 DSREETK
+219 SEENNEELT
-226 VQLDYKDDPS
+226 YKDDPS
-236 SIISSISNTLSNFLG
+236 SIISSISDTLSNFLG
-251 NDKDQYDVNINISE
+251 NNKDQYDVNINISE

-281 NKVGL
+281 DKVGL

-367 SYSLNNKY
+367 AYSLNSKY

-414 IPTIAKIIEKPLYMH
+414 IPTIAKIIGRPLYMH

-442 RYSNIFISKEG
+442 RYSNIFISKDG
-453 DKTIG
+453 KHTIG

-471 IQYYQDD
+471 IQYYQDQ
-478 DNNSKFKGY
+478 DNKSEFKGY
-487 KIYKINDFDEYFT
+487 KIYKINGRDEYFT
-500 NEDDSKQRVKEIL
+500 KEDDSKQRVKEIL
-513 GKEQSERFK
+513 GKEKTDRFK
-522 KGEYQAQIEVIDN
+522 TGEYQEQVEVIDN
-535 SYEKFKEVINAKKE
+535 DYDKYKEVLKGEKEKK
-549 EKYSFKDIKV
+549 YNLQDIKV

-583 LIAKDIKSDEGIVDS
+583 LIAKDIKSDEGGIDD
-598 IDIDKYIGKAKEEID
+598 IDIDEFINDAKEEID
-613 QSTKD
+613 EFIEE
-618 GKDDMDIAYNI
+618 GKVDMDIAYQI

-656 EDKDLVGKILEDE
+656 NDSELVKRINEDKNI
-669 YLKYILDSIY
+669 KYILDAI
-679 HATNSKSEVA
+679 HHVTKTTSEVT

>member
-1 MFLSKLKM
+1 MFLSQLRI

-14 YGTKENEDAGI
+14 YGTRENEKAGI
-25 TVVFNDRLN
+25 EVSFNDRLN

-42 GKTAIIDAIKLALG
+42 GKTAIIDAIKLVLG
-56 TQSYDNVRV
+56 TQSYDNIRL
-65 EENDFYM
+65 EENDFYRS
-72 GKDGIRTNLLKI
+72 KDGARTNFLKI

-90 LSDIEAG
+90 LSDLEAG
-97 RFLEWIYIDEE
+97 RFLEWIYIDDE
-108 GNPKL
+108 GRAKL
-113 EVRLTARI
+113 EVRLIARI
-121 KDNKITLRKTG
+121 KDNKITIRKTG
-132 GKEDLDVNFEASEN
+132 GKEGVDINFEASEN

-178 IFKNNGD
+178 IFKNNEK
-185 THKIEEIMKGAN
+185 THEIEEIMKNAN
-197 KNIEEYFRGSMS
+197 KNIEGYFKRNRFQENNG
-209 QDSNYDNTDS
+209 DGES
-219 DSREETK
+219 DSSEENNEE
-226 VQLDYKDDPS
+226 LNYNEDPS
-236 SIISSISNTLSNFLG
+236 SIINSISETLNNFLG
-251 NDKDQYDVNINISE
+251 NNKDQYDVNINISE

-281 NKVGL
+281 DKVGL

-361 LCRNNN
+361 ICRND
-367 SYSLNNKY
+367 SAYSLNNKY

-414 IPTIAKIIEKPLYMH
+414 IPTIAKIIGKPLHMY

-442 RYSNIFISKEG
+442 RYSNIFISKEE

-471 IQYYQDD
+471 IQYYQDED
-478 DNNSKFKGY
+478 TKSSLKKYTVYRIKSSN
-487 KIYKINDFDEYFT
+487 EYFIKEDNAKKRVREILNT
-500 NEDDSKQRVKEIL
+500 SRLKNEEFVENVEIIDDDYDKYKEVVKE
-513 GKEQSERFK
+513 E
-522 KGEYQAQIEVIDN
+522 
-535 SYEKFKEVINAKKE
+535 KE
-549 EKYSFKDIKV
+549 EKYNLDDIKV

-583 LIAKDIKSDEGIVDS
+583 LIAKDIKLDEGIIDN
-598 IDIDKYIGKAKEEID
+598 IDIDKYIKDSNEEINKFIAD
-613 QSTKD
+613 NKNN
-618 GKDDMDIAYNI
+618 MDIAYRI

-656 EDKDLVGKILEDE
+656 ESEELVNKINEDNNI
-669 YLKYILDSIY
+669 KYILDAIH
-679 HATNSKSEVA
+679 HATNTISEVT

>member
-1 MFLSKLKM
+1 MFLSQLKI

-14 YGTKENEDAGI
+14 YGTKENGDAGI
-25 TVVFNDRLN
+25 EVSFNDRLN

-42 GKTAIIDAIKLALG
+42 GKTAIIDAIKLVLG
-56 TQSYDNVRV
+56 TQSYDNIRL
-65 EENDFYM
+65 EENDFYRK
-72 GKDGIRTNLLKI
+72 KDGIRTDSLKI

-90 LSDIEAG
+90 LSDLEAG
-97 RFLEWIYIDEE
+97 RFLEWIYIDDE
-108 GNPKL
+108 GKAKL
-113 EVRLTARI
+113 EVRLIARI
-121 KDNKITLRKTG
+121 KDNKITIRKTG
-132 GKEDLDVNFEASEN
+132 GKEGVDINFEASEN

-185 THKIEEIMKGAN
+185 THKIETIMKDAN
-197 KNIEEYFRGSMS
+197 RNIEEYFKGSRS
-209 QDSNYDNTDS
+209 KDDNEDS
-219 DSREETK
+219 DGNPSEENK
-226 VQLDYKDDPS
+226 VDFNYKEDPS
-236 SIISSISNTLSNFLG
+236 SIINSISETLSNFLG
-251 NDKDQYDVNINISE
+251 NNKDQYNVNINISE

-281 NKVGL
+281 DKVGL

-361 LCRNNN
+361 LCRNN
-367 SYSLNNKY
+367 SAYSLNNKY

-414 IPTIAKIIEKPLYMH
+414 IPTIAKIIGKPLYMH

-442 RYSNIFISKEG
+442 RYSNIFISKEE

-471 IQYYQDD
+471 IQYYQDE
-478 DNNSKFKGY
+478 DNKSVLKKYTVYRIKSSNEHFIK
-487 KIYKINDFDEYFT
+487 
-500 NEDDSKQRVKEIL
+500 EDDSRKRVREIL
-513 GKEQSERFK
+513 DK
-522 KGEYQAQIEVIDN
+522 KQLINNDFAENVEIIEDN
-535 SYEKFKEVINAKKE
+535 YDKYKDVVKE
-549 EKYSFKDIKV
+549 EKEHKYNLDDIKV

-571 LSCIREYVYAAV
+571 LSCIREYIYAAI
-583 LIAKDIKSDEGIVDS
+583 LIAKDIKLNEDVIDS
-598 IDIDKYIGKAKEEID
+598 IDIEKYTNDSKEEINKFIAD
-613 QSTKD
+613 DKN
-618 GKDDMDIAYNI
+618 DMDIAYQI

-651 LNKSN
+651 LNKSK
-656 EDKDLVGKILEDE
+656 ESEELVNKIKEDE
-669 YLKYILDSIY
+669 NIKYILDAID
-679 HATNSKSEVA
+679 HVTNTIREVT

>member
-1 MFLSKLKM
+1 MFLSQLKI

-14 YGTKENEDAGI
+14 YGTKENGDAGME
-25 TVVFNDRLN
+25 VSFNNRLN

-42 GKTAIIDAIKLALG
+42 GKTAIIDAIKLVLG
-56 TQSYDNVRV
+56 TQSYDNIRL
-65 EENDFYM
+65 EENDFYRK
-72 GKDGIRTNLLKI
+72 KDGIRTDSLKI

-90 LSDIEAG
+90 LSDLEAG
-97 RFLEWIYIDEE
+97 RFLEWIYIDDE
-108 GNPKL
+108 GRAKL
-113 EVRLTARI
+113 EVRLIARM
-121 KDNKITLRKTG
+121 KDNKITIRKTG
-132 GKEDLDVNFEASEN
+132 GKEGVDINFEASEN

-197 KNIEEYFRGSMS
+197 ENIEEYFKGSRPKENNKDAES
-209 QDSNYDNTDS
+209 DLSEENNVDINYK
-219 DSREETK
+219 E
-226 VQLDYKDDPS
+226 DPS
-236 SIISSISNTLSNFLG
+236 SIINSISYTLSKFLG
-251 NDKDQYDVNINISE
+251 NNKGQYDVNINISE

-281 NKVGL
+281 DKVGL

-361 LCRNNN
+361 LCRNNS

-414 IPTIAKIIEKPLYMH
+414 IPTIAKIIGKPLYMH

-442 RYSNIFISKEG
+442 RYSNIFISKEEE
-453 DKTIG
+453 KTIG

-471 IQYYQDD
+471 IQYYQDE
-478 DNNSKFKGY
+478 DNKSSLKKYTVYRIKSSNEHFIK
-487 KIYKINDFDEYFT
+487 
-500 NEDDSKQRVKEIL
+500 EDDSRKRVREILDKKQLRNDDFEENVEIIEDDYDKYKEVVKE
-513 GKEQSERFK
+513 E
-522 KGEYQAQIEVIDN
+522 
-535 SYEKFKEVINAKKE
+535 KE
-549 EKYSFKDIKV
+549 EKYNLDDIKV

-583 LIAKDIKSDEGIVDS
+583 LIAKDIKSNEGIIDS
-598 IDIDKYIGKAKEEID
+598 IDIEKYINDSKEEINQFIAD
-613 QSTKD
+613 DKN
-618 GKDDMDIAYNI
+618 DMDIAYQI

-644 QYLSKIL
+644 QYLSKVL
-651 LNKSN
+651 LNKSE
-656 EDKDLVGKILEDE
+656 EDKELDIKIKSDK
-669 YLKYILDSIY
+669 YIKYILDAIY
-679 HATNSKSEVA
+679 HVTNSKREVI

>member
-1 MFLSKLKM
+1 MFLSQLKI

-14 YGTKENEDAGI
+14 YGTKENEDPGI
-25 TVVFNDRLN
+25 TVLFNDRLN

-42 GKTAIIDAIKLALG
+42 GKTAIIDAIKLVLG
-56 TQSYDNVRV
+56 TQSYDNIRL
-65 EENDFYM
+65 EENDFYRK
-72 GKDGIRTNLLKI
+72 KDGIRTDLLKI

-90 LSDIEAG
+90 LSDLEAG
-97 RFLEWIYIDEE
+97 RFLEWIYIDDE
-108 GNPKL
+108 GKAKL

-121 KDNKITLRKTG
+121 KDNKITIRKTG
-132 GKEDLDVNFEASEN
+132 GKEGVDINFEASEN

-178 IFKNNGD
+178 IFKNNSN
-185 THKIEEIMKGAN
+185 THEIESIMKDAN
-197 KNIEEYFRGSMS
+197 KNIEGYFKGSRL
-209 QDSNYDNTDS
+209 QENNEDAES
-219 DSREETK
+219 DFSEGNN
-226 VQLDYKDDPS
+226 VDINYKDNPS
-236 SIISSISNTLSNFLG
+236 SIINSISNTLSNFLG
-251 NDKDQYDVNINISE
+251 NNKDKYDVNINISE

-281 NKVGL
+281 DKVGL

-321 IHPQAQLRVIKH
+321 IHPQAQLRVIKY

-361 LCRNNN
+361 LCRNN
-367 SYSLNNKY
+367 SAYSLNKKY

-414 IPTIAKIIEKPLYMH
+414 IPTIAKIIGKPLYMH

-442 RYSNIFISKEG
+442 RYSNIFISKDG
-453 DKTIG
+453 NKTIG

-471 IQYYQDD
+471 IQYYQDA
-478 DNNSKFKGY
+478 DNKSEFKGY
-487 KIYKINDFDEYFT
+487 KIYKINGRDEYFIK
-500 NEDDSKQRVKEIL
+500 EDDSKQRVKEIL
-513 GKEQSERFK
+513 GKEKSDRFK
-522 KGEYQAQIEVIDN
+522 KGEYQDQVEIIDN
-535 SYEKFKEVINAKKE
+535 DYDKYKEVVKE
-549 EKYSFKDIKV
+549 EKEKKYNLDDVKV

-583 LIAKDIKSDEGIVDS
+583 LIAKDIKSDEGSIDN
-598 IDIDKYIGKAKEEID
+598 IDIDEYVNDAKEEID
-613 QSTKD
+613 EFIREDKV
-618 GKDDMDIAYNI
+618 DMDIAYKI

-656 EDKDLVGKILEDE
+656 ESDELVHKMNEDE
-669 YLKYILDSIY
+669 HIKYILDAI
-679 HATNSKSEVA
+679 HHVTNSISEVT

>member
-1 MFLSKLKM
+1 MFLSKLKI

-25 TVVFNDRLN
+25 TVLFSDRLN

-42 GKTAIIDAIKLALG
+42 GKTAIIDAIKLVLG
-56 TQSYDNVRV
+56 TQSYDSVRL
-65 EENDFYM
+65 EENDFYR
-72 GKDGIRTNLLKI
+72 GKNGIRTNYLKI
-84 ECTFEN
+84 ECTFES
-90 LSDIEAG
+90 LSNIEAG
-97 RFLEWIYIDEE
+97 RFLEWIYIDDE
-108 GNPKL
+108 GNAKL

-121 KDNKITLRKTG
+121 KDNKITIRKTG

-178 IFKNNGD
+178 IFKNKDG
-185 THKIEEIMKGAN
+185 THKIEEIMKSAN
-197 KNIEEYFRGSMS
+197 RNIEEYFKESIS
-209 QDSNYDNTDS
+209 QDNNHDMDS
-219 DSREETK
+219 DTTEEIK
-226 VQLDYKDDPS
+226 VQLDYKDNPS
-236 SIISSISNTLSNFLG
+236 SIISSISDTLSNFLG
-251 NDKDQYDVNINISE
+251 TDKDKYDVNINISE

-281 NKVGL
+281 DKVGL
-286 GTLNQLYMAMEL
+286 GTLNQLYMAMEM
-298 LLLDIKEKNNE
+298 LLLDIKEKSNE

-321 IHPQAQLRVIKH
+321 IHPQAQLRIIKH

-367 SYSLNNKY
+367 AYSLNNKY

-478 DNNSKFKGY
+478 DNNSEFKGY
-487 KIYKINDFDEYFT
+487 KIYKTNDFDEYFT
-500 NEDDSKQRVKEIL
+500 KEDDAKQRVKEIL
-513 GKEQSERFK
+513 GKEKSERFK
-522 KGEYQAQIEVIDN
+522 KGEYQAQIEVVDN
-535 SYEKFKEVINAKKE
+535 DYEKFKEIIKAEKE
-549 EKYSFKDIKV
+549 EKYNFKDIKA

-571 LSCIREYVYAAV
+571 LSCIKEYLYAAV
-583 LIAKDIKSDEGIVDS
+583 LIAKDIKLDEGVVDS
-598 IDIDKYIGKAKEEID
+598 IDINKYIDKAKEGID
-613 QSTKD
+613 ESIGD
-618 GKDDMDIAYNI
+618 GKDEMDIAYKI

-656 EDKDLVGKILEDE
+656 EDNDLVSKILEDE
-669 YLKYILDSIY
+669 HIKYILDSIY
-679 HATNSKSEVA
+679 HVTNSRSEVT

>member
-1 MFLSKLKM
+1 MFLSQLKI

-14 YGTKENEDAGI
+14 YGTKENGDAGI
-25 TVVFNDRLN
+25 EVSFNDRLN

-42 GKTAIIDAIKLALG
+42 GKTAIIDAIKLVLG
-56 TQSYDNVRV
+56 TQSYDNIRL
-65 EENDFYM
+65 EENDFYRK
-72 GKDGIRTNLLKI
+72 KDGIRTDILKI

-90 LSDIEAG
+90 LSDLEAG
-97 RFLEWIYIDEE
+97 RFLEWIYIDDE
-108 GNPKL
+108 GKAKL
-113 EVRLTARI
+113 EVRLIARI
-121 KDNKITLRKTG
+121 KDNKITIRKTG
-132 GKEDLDVNFEASEN
+132 GKEGVDINFEASEN

-178 IFKNNGD
+178 IFKNNGN
-185 THKIEEIMKGAN
+185 THEIESIMKDAN
-197 KNIEEYFRGSMS
+197 KNIEGYFKGSRL
-209 QDSNYDNTDS
+209 QDNNENAES
-219 DSREETK
+219 DSLEENNVYIK
-226 VQLDYKDDPS
+226 YKEDPS
-236 SIISSISNTLSNFLG
+236 SIINSISKTLSNFLG
-251 NDKDQYDVNINISE
+251 NNKNQYDVNINISE

-281 NKVGL
+281 DKVGL

-361 LCRNNN
+361 LCRNN
-367 SYSLNNKY
+367 SAYSLNNKY

-414 IPTIAKIIEKPLYMH
+414 IPTIAKIIGKPLYTH

-442 RYSNIFISKEG
+442 RYSNIFISKDG
-453 DKTIG
+453 NQTIG

-478 DNNSKFKGY
+478 DNKSTLKKYTVYRIKNS
-487 KIYKINDFDEYFT
+487 NEYFIK
-500 NEDDSKQRVKEIL
+500 EDDSRKRVREIL
-513 GKEQSERFK
+513 DKNQLRNNDFTENVEI
-522 KGEYQAQIEVIDN
+522 IEDN
-535 SYEKFKEVINAKKE
+535 YNKYKDVVKVEKE
-549 EKYSFKDIKV
+549 EKYNLNDIKV

-571 LSCIREYVYAAV
+571 LSCIREYIYAAI
-583 LIAKDIKSDEGIVDS
+583 LIAKDIKSDEGIIDN
-598 IDIDKYIGKAKEEID
+598 IDIEKYINDSKEEINQFIAD
-613 QSTKD
+613 DKN
-618 GKDDMDIAYNI
+618 DMDIAYQI

-656 EDKDLVGKILEDE
+656 ESEELVNKINEDE
-669 YLKYILDSIY
+669 NIKYILDAI
-679 HATNSKSEVA
+679 HHVTNTISEVA

>member
-1 MFLSKLKM
+1 MFLSQLKI

-14 YGTKENEDAGI
+14 YGTKENGDAGI
-25 TVVFNDRLN
+25 TVSFNDRLN

-42 GKTAIIDAIKLALG
+42 GKTAIIDAIKLVLG
-56 TQSYDNVRV
+56 TQSYDNIRI
-65 EENDFYM
+65 EENDFYRNK
-72 GKDGIRTNLLKI
+72 GGIRTDSLKI
-84 ECTFEN
+84 ECTFED
-90 LSDIEAG
+90 LSDLEAG
-97 RFLEWIYIDEE
+97 RFLEWIYIDDE
-108 GNPKL
+108 GKAKL
-113 EVRLTARI
+113 EVRLVARI
-121 KDNKITLRKTG
+121 KDNKVTIRKTG
-132 GKEDLDVNFEASEN
+132 GKEGVDINFEASEN

-178 IFKNNGD
+178 IFRNNGN
-185 THKIEEIMKGAN
+185 THKIEEIMQDAN
-197 KNIEEYFRGSMS
+197 KNIEEYFKASIP
-209 QDSNYDNTDS
+209 QDNSESSGS
-219 DSREETK
+219 DSAEENNEELT
-226 VQLDYKDDPS
+226 YKDDPS
-236 SIISSISNTLSNFLG
+236 SIISSISDTLSNFLG
-251 NDKDQYDVNINISE
+251 NNKDQYEVNINISE

-281 NKVGL
+281 DKVGL

-361 LCRNNN
+361 LCRN
-367 SYSLNNKY
+367 SSAYSLNNKY

-414 IPTIAKIIEKPLYMH
+414 IPTIAKIIGKPLYMH

-442 RYSNIFISKEG
+442 RYSNIFISKDG
-453 DKTIG
+453 DQTIG

-471 IQYYQDD
+471 IHYYQDE
-478 DNNSKFKGY
+478 DNKSTFKGY
-487 KIYKINDFDEYFT
+487 KIYKINGRDEYFT
-500 NEDDSKQRVKEIL
+500 KEDDSKQRVKEIL
-513 GKEQSERFK
+513 GKEKTERFK
-522 KGEYQAQIEVIDN
+522 TGEYQEQVEVVDN
-535 SYEKFKEVINAKKE
+535 DYNKYKEVVKAEKE
-549 EKYSFKDIKV
+549 EKYNLDDIKV

-583 LIAKDIKSDEGIVDS
+583 LIAKDIKSDESSIDD
-598 IDIDKYIGKAKEEID
+598 IDIDEYINNAKKEID
-613 QSTKD
+613 EFIID
-618 GKDDMDIAYNI
+618 GKVDMDIAYQI

-651 LNKSN
+651 LRKSN
-656 EDKDLVGKILEDE
+656 ENEELVNKINEDDNI
-669 YLKYILDSIY
+669 KYILDAI
-679 HATNSKSEVA
+679 HHVTKTTSEVT

>member
-1 MFLSKLKM
+1 MFLSQLKI

-14 YGTKENEDAGI
+14 YGTKENGDAGI
-25 TVVFNDRLN
+25 EVSFNDRLN

-42 GKTAIIDAIKLALG
+42 GKTAIIDAIKLVLG
-56 TQSYDNVRV
+56 TQSYDNIRL
-65 EENDFYM
+65 EENDFYRK
-72 GKDGIRTNLLKI
+72 KDGIRTDLLKI

-90 LSDIEAG
+90 LSDLEAG
-97 RFLEWIYIDEE
+97 RFLEWIYIDDE
-108 GNPKL
+108 GKAKL
-113 EVRLTARI
+113 EVRLIARI
-121 KDNKITLRKTG
+121 KDNKITIRKTG
-132 GKEDLDVNFEASEN
+132 GKEGVDINFEASEN

-178 IFKNNGD
+178 IFKNNGN
-185 THKIEEIMKGAN
+185 THEIESIMKDAN
-197 KNIEEYFRGSMS
+197 KNIEGYFKGSRL
-209 QDSNYDNTDS
+209 QDNNEDAES
-219 DSREETK
+219 DSLEENN
-226 VQLDYKDDPS
+226 VDINYKEDPS
-236 SIISSISNTLSNFLG
+236 SIINSISKTLSNFLG
-251 NDKDQYDVNINISE
+251 NNKNQYDVNINISE

-281 NKVGL
+281 DKVGL

-361 LCRNNN
+361 LCRNN
-367 SYSLNNKY
+367 SAYSLNNKY

-414 IPTIAKIIEKPLYMH
+414 IPTIAKIIGKPLYMH

-442 RYSNIFISKEG
+442 RYSNIFISKDG
-453 DKTIG
+453 NQTIG

-478 DNNSKFKGY
+478 DNKSTLKKYTVYRIKNS
-487 KIYKINDFDEYFT
+487 NEYFIK
-500 NEDDSKQRVKEIL
+500 EDDSRKRVREILDKNQLRNNDFTENVEIIEDNYNKYKDVVKE
-513 GKEQSERFK
+513 E
-522 KGEYQAQIEVIDN
+522 
-535 SYEKFKEVINAKKE
+535 KE
-549 EKYSFKDIKV
+549 EKYNLDDIKV

-571 LSCIREYVYAAV
+571 LSCIREYIYAAI
-583 LIAKDIKSDEGIVDS
+583 LIAKDIKSDEGIIDN
-598 IDIDKYIGKAKEEID
+598 IDIEKYINDSKEEID
-613 QSTKD
+613 QFIEE
-618 GKDDMDIAYNI
+618 GKVDMDIAYEI

-656 EDKDLVGKILEDE
+656 ESEELVNKINEDE
-669 YLKYILDSIY
+669 NIKYIVDAI
-679 HATNSKSEVA
+679 HHVTNTISEVA

>member
-1 MFLSKLKM
+1 MFLSKLKI

-14 YGTKENEDAGI
+14 YGTKENGDSGV
-25 TVVFNDRLN
+25 TVLFNERLN

-42 GKTAIIDAIKLALG
+42 GKTAIIDAIKLVLG
-56 TQSYDNVRV
+56 TQSYDNIRL
-65 EENDFYM
+65 EENDFYREKN
-72 GKDGIRTNLLKI
+72 GKRSTSLKV

-97 RFLEWIYIDEE
+97 RFLEWIYIDED

-113 EVRLTARI
+113 EVRVTA
-121 KDNKITLRKTG
+121 KLKENKIIIRKTG
-132 GKEDLDVNFEASEN
+132 GKEDLDVNFEATEN

-156 DAEHELNP
+156 DAEHELSP

-178 IFKNNGD
+178 IFKDSSGI
-185 THKIEEIMKGAN
+185 HEIEEIMKDAN
-197 KNIEEYFRGSMS
+197 EGIEKYFKVSISENNNKEIDVTEENNR
-209 QDSNYDNTDS
+209 DS
-219 DSREETK
+219 DDTS
-226 VQLDYKDDPS
+226 DPS
-236 SIISSISNTLSNFLG
+236 SIIKSISQTLNNFLG
-251 NDKDQYDVNINISE
+251 SDNDKYEVNINISE

-281 NKVGL
+281 DKVGL

-321 IHPQAQLRVIKH
+321 IHPQAQLRIIKH

-361 LCRNNN
+361 LCRNN
-367 SYSLNNKY
+367 SAYSLNKKY

-414 IPTIAKIIEKPLYMH
+414 IPTIAKIIGKPLYMY

-442 RYSNIFISKEG
+442 RYSNIFISKEE
-453 DKTIG
+453 DKTVG

-471 IQYYQDD
+471 IQYFTDE
-478 DNNSKFKGY
+478 DNNNEFKGY
-487 KIYKINDFDEYFT
+487 KLYRIKKYDEYYVKE
-500 NEDDSKQRVKEIL
+500 EDSRQRVKEIL
-513 GKEQSERFK
+513 GKGKLDRFK
-522 KGEYQAQIEVIDN
+522 KGEYQDQVEVIED
-535 SYEKFKEVINAKKE
+535 YYKYKEVIKKTKE
-549 EKYSFKDIKV
+549 QKYNLKDIEV
-559 FTNNWTMEFDLA
+559 FTNQWTMEFDLA

-583 LIAKDIKSDEGIVDS
+583 LIARDIKLDESVIDS
-598 IDIDKYIGKAKEEID
+598 INLDKYINIAKEEIND
-613 QSTKD
+613 FIKD
-618 GKDDMDIAYNI
+618 GKDDMDIAYII
-629 YKPLLKGNASKAVCA
+629 YKPLLKGNSSKAVCA

-651 LNKSN
+651 MNESNIN
-656 EDKDLVGKILEDE
+656 EDLVSKIIEDQNI
-669 YLKYILDSIY
+669 KYILDSIY
-679 HATNSKSEVA
+679 HVTNSRSEVT

>member
-1 MFLSKLKM
+1 MFLSQLKI

-14 YGTKENEDAGI
+14 YGTKENGDAGI
-25 TVVFNDRLN
+25 TVSFNDRLN
-34 LIVGENDS
+34 LTVGENDS
-42 GKTAIIDAIKLALG
+42 GKTAIIDAIKLVLG
-56 TQSYDNVRV
+56 TQSYDSVRI
-65 EENDFYM
+65 EENDFYRSK
-72 GKDGIRTNLLKI
+72 GGSRADSLKI
-84 ECTFEN
+84 ECTFED
-90 LSDIEAG
+90 LSDLEAG
-97 RFLEWIYIDEE
+97 RFLEWIYIDDE
-108 GNPKL
+108 GKAKL
-113 EVRLTARI
+113 EVRLVARI
-121 KDNKITLRKTG
+121 KDNKVTMRKTG
-132 GKEDLDVNFEASEN
+132 GKEGVDINFEASEN

-185 THKIEEIMKGAN
+185 THKIEEIMQGAN
-197 KNIEEYFRGSMS
+197 KNIEEYFKGSIS
-209 QDSNYDNTDS
+209 QENSENINSDLSEENKTDI
-219 DSREETK
+219 
-226 VQLDYKDDPS
+226 DYKDDPS
-236 SIISSISNTLSNFLG
+236 SIIRSISDTLSNFLG
-251 NDKDQYDVNINISE
+251 NNKDQYAVNINISE

-281 NKVGL
+281 DKVGL
-286 GTLNQLYMAMEL
+286 GTLNQLYMSMEL

-361 LCRNNN
+361 LCRNN
-367 SYSLNNKY
+367 SAYSLNNKY

-414 IPTIAKIIEKPLYMH
+414 IPTIAKIIGKPLYMH

-442 RYSNIFISKEG
+442 RYSNIFISKDG
-453 DKTIG
+453 DQTIG

-471 IQYYQDD
+471 IHYYQDD
-478 DNNSKFKGY
+478 DNNSEFKGY
-487 KIYKINDFDEYFT
+487 KIYKINGRDEYFT
-500 NEDDSKQRVKEIL
+500 KEEDSKQRVREIL
-513 GKEQSERFK
+513 GKEKSERFK
-522 KGEYQAQIEVIDN
+522 RGEYQEKVEIIENDYDKYKKVV
-535 SYEKFKEVINAKKE
+535 KAKKE
-549 EKYSFKDIKV
+549 EKYNLDDIKV
-559 FTNNWTMEFDLA
+559 FTNTWTMEFDLA

-583 LIAKDIKSDEGIVDS
+583 LIAKDIKSDEGNVDN
-598 IDIDKYIGKAKEEID
+598 IDIDEYINNAKEEIN
-613 QSTKD
+613 KFIEEN
-618 GKDDMDIAYNI
+618 KADMDIAYQI

-651 LNKSN
+651 LNISN
-656 EDKDLVGKILEDE
+656 KDKDLVSKIIKDE
-669 YLKYILDSIY
+669 HIKYILDSIY
-679 HATNSKSEVA
+679 HVTNSKSEVT

>member
-1 MFLSKLKM
+1 MFLSKLKI

-25 TVVFNDRLN
+25 IVTFNDRLN

-42 GKTAIIDAIKLALG
+42 GKTAIIDAIKLILG
-56 TQSYDNVRV
+56 TQSYDNVRL
-65 EENDFYM
+65 EENDFYREKN
-72 GKDGIRTNLLKI
+72 GARTNFLKV
-84 ECTFEN
+84 ECTFED

-97 RFLEWIYIDEE
+97 RFLEWIYIDDE
-108 GNPKL
+108 GNAKL

-121 KDNKITLRKTG
+121 KDNKIITRKTG
-132 GKEDLDVNFEASEN
+132 GKEGLDINFEASEN

-178 IFKNNGD
+178 IFKKNGD
-185 THKIEEIMKGAN
+185 SHQIEEIMKGAN
-197 KNIEEYFRGSMS
+197 KNIEEYFKSIIS
-209 QDSNYDNTDS
+209 QDTVS
-219 DSREETK
+219 DETVENK
-226 VQLDYKDDPS
+226 VDPS
-236 SIISSISNTLSNFLG
+236 SIIRSISETLSNFLG
-251 NDKDQYDVNINISE
+251 SNKEQYDVNINISE

-281 NKVGL
+281 DKVGL

-367 SYSLNNKY
+367 TYSLNNKY

-414 IPTIAKIIEKPLYMH
+414 IPTIAKIIGEPLYMH

-442 RYSNIFISKEG
+442 RYSNIFISKER

-471 IQYYQDD
+471 IQYYEDE
-478 DNNSKFKGY
+478 DNKCDLKKY
-487 KIYKINDFDEYFT
+487 TIYRIKRTDEHFIK
-500 NEDDSKQRVKEIL
+500 EDDCKKRLREFLDKKQLRADIFGANIEIIENDYDKYKAVVKIE
-513 GKEQSERFK
+513 KEQKYNLE
-522 KGEYQAQIEVIDN
+522 D
-535 SYEKFKEVINAKKE
+535 IN
-549 EKYSFKDIKV
+549 V

-571 LSCIREYVYAAV
+571 LSCIREYIYAAV
-583 LIAKDIKSDEGIVDS
+583 LIAKDIKSDEEVVDS
-598 IDIDKYIGKAKEEID
+598 INIDDYINDSKEEID
-613 QSTKD
+613 KFLAD
-618 GKDDMDIAYNI
+618 GKDNMDIAYQI

-651 LNKSN
+651 LNESN
-656 EDKDLVGKILEDE
+656 ENEELVKSIRVDE
-669 YLKYILDSIY
+669 HIKYILDAIY
-679 HATNSKSEVA
+679 HVTNTTSEVA